1 MNRIDRSTHASP
13 ASEPSEPDLPRRIG
27 REIRDLR
34 KARGVTL
41 AAIAEA
47 SGLSIGYLSLVERDL
62 ATPSIKALHAV
73 SRALGVTIGWF
84 FETGDA
90 PEAERDLVVR
100 RARRRRLEYSAGML
114 DELLSPN
121 LSGALEL
128 LSCRLSPGASSGAE
142 PYAHAGEEAGLVIR
156 GRLELW
162 VDGRKAILEAGD
174 SFGFQSALPHRYC
187 NPGPDETEVIWA
199 ITPPSYLKGLAA
211 SLPPI
216 RGRSM
221 HRHCRRSFLAGLAAV
236 AAFSRARAASS
247 GERLDLANKHLA
259 SIEAREGGRLGV
271 FVRDTGTGATLER
284 RADER
289 FPMCSTFKLLASAAV
304 LKRVDQGAERLD
316 RTIAYGP
323 SDLLEYAPIAKT
335 HVAQGGMTLAE
346 ACAAA
351 IDWSDNTAANLILQA
366 IGGPAGFTQFARSLG
381 DNVTRLDRN
390 EPSLNTAIPGDERD
404 TTSPRA
410 MAEDMRRVL
419 IGDALS
425 EASRRQLTAW
435 LIDDKVGD
443 KRLRAGLPPSWR
455 IGDKTGSG
463 DRGTTNTIA
472 IIWPPE
478 RAPIIAAVYYTG
490 SSAPMDARNAVHK
503 EIGGLIA
510 ETF

>member
-1 MNRIDRSTHASP
+1 
-13 ASEPSEPDLPRRIG
+13 
-27 REIRDLR
+27 
-34 KARGVTL
+34 
-41 AAIAEA
+41 
-47 SGLSIGYLSLVERDL
+47 
-62 ATPSIKALHAV
+62 
-73 SRALGVTIGWF
+73 
-84 FETGDA
+84 
-90 PEAERDLVVR
+90 
-100 RARRRRLEYSAGML
+100 
-114 DELLSPN
+114 
-121 LSGALEL
+121 
-128 LSCRLSPGASSGAE
+128 
-142 PYAHAGEEAGLVIR
+142 
-156 GRLELW
+156 
-162 VDGRKAILEAGD
+162 
-174 SFGFQSALPHRYC
+174 
-187 NPGPDETEVIWA
+187 
-199 ITPPSYLKGLAA
+199 
-211 SLPPI
+211 
-216 RGRSM
+216 M
-221 HRHCRRSFLAGLAAV
+221 HRHCRRSFLAGLASV
-236 AAFSRARAASS
+236 AAFSRASAAPSAD
-247 GERLDLANKHLA
+247 ERLKEATKRLA

-271 FVRDTGTGATLER
+271 FVRDTGTGSTLAH

-351 IDWSDNTAANLILQA
+351 IDWSDNTAANLILRE

-381 DNVTRLDRN
+381 DSVTRLDRN

-419 IGDALS
+419 IGDVLS
-425 EASRRQLTAW
+425 ETSRRQLTAW

-443 KRLRAGLPPSWR
+443 KRLRAGLPAAWR

-463 DRGTTNTIA
+463 DHGTTNTIA

-478 RAPIIAAVYYTG
+478 RAPIIATVYYTG